1 MIRACAALLALLAA
15 PAAAEPLRI
24 ATGGHYPPYIWVE
37 DGQPIR
43 GLDFDLMTEIC
54 DRGEY
59 ACTWVDLPM
68 SGIFDAL
75 IAGEVDVVT
84 GGFGYSARRDEIV
97 DFTCPYWNSGEN
109 QGTFLSLDPA
119 ADLIESEIGV
129 LDASLYATAL
139 LRAGRDIRTYPTE
152 EAALAALMAGE
163 VPVIFG
169 SHNLEQLALARP
181 GVERR
186 GTYPTFS
193 GGTALIVSEA
203 APDLRD
209 ALDAALADIADDG
222 TLSRLQVQ
230 WLGVDQG
237 DIIARCNETNALT

>member
-1 MIRACAALLALLAA
+1 MIRTCLVLLALAA
-15 PAAAEPLRI
+15 PAGAETLRI
-24 ATGGHYPPYIWVE
+24 ATGGHYPPYVWVE
-37 DGQPIR
+37 QGQPIR

-54 DRGEY
+54 DRRDY
-59 ACTWVDLPM
+59 DCTWVDLPM
-68 SGIFDAL
+68 SEILDAV

-84 GGFGYSARRDEIV
+84 GGFGYSAERDRIV
-97 DFTCPYWNSGEN
+97 DFTCPYWSSGEN
-109 QGTFLSLDPA
+109 QGTFLSVGPE

-139 LRAGRDIRTYPTE
+139 ARADRRIRTYATE
-152 EAALAALMAGE
+152 EAALAALLAGE

-169 SHNLEQLALARP
+169 SHNLEELALAQPR
-181 GVERR
+181 VLRR
-186 GTYPTFS
+186 GSYPTFS
-193 GGTALIVSEA
+193 GGTALIVSES

-209 ALDAALADIADDG
+209 ALDATLAEIARDG